1 MVTVLRRQRAWGGRE
16 GGREGEREERERG
29 GGGGRRGGGEGGR
42 EGGRERE
49 REPTRRAWQSLC
61 PPGVRACVGA
71 RALRRRYLCHRRGRG
86 TPREGLRGRLVLL
99 CSMQSE
105 NQKNELQSLAI
116 LVIEEA
122 NRGMQIRKSNQ
133 ELSVIFFIS
142 LECTSNFNCSELQV
156 PKFF

>member
-1 MVTVLRRQRAWGGRE
+1 MLWSLFSEDRVP
-16 GGREGEREERERG
+16 
-29 GGGGRRGGGEGGR
+29 GEGGR
-42 EGGRERE
+42 ERGRERGEREGGRGGEEGRGGGRE
-49 REPTRRAWQSLC
+49 PTCRAWQSLC

-133 ELSVIFFIS
+133 ELSVIFLFH
-142 LECTSNFNCSELQV
+142 
-156 PKFF
+156 